1 MNDINET
8 LKRIEKFVLLQAKE
22 ALSVDDLILLT
33 GFKRQT
39 IYNLVS
45 QKKIP
50 CYKSHGLHFKKS
62 EINEWLLSDK
72 QKTDDEINQQALLT
86 TL

>member
-8 LKRIEKFVLLQAKE
+8 LKRIERFVLLQAKE
-22 ALSVDDLILLT
+22 ALNVDDLSLLT
-33 GFKRQT
+33 GLKKQT
-39 IYNLVS
+39 IYNLVN

-62 EINEWLLSDK
+62 EINKWLLSDK
-72 QKTDDEINQQALLT
+72 QLTDEELNQKALLS